1 MPPAAPFNPQSLPL
15 HDIHLPV
22 PVSWWP
28 PALGWW
34 FLLGLLLLLLAL
46 AVLFRRQRRRS
57 HNRRLALRELDQM
70 AQLPPGELAASLS
83 QLLRR
88 SALCH
93 FPRQDCAGL
102 VGNAWL
108 EFLDRPFKDQPFSQ
122 GIGRSLLDAP
132 YNPNAAIESQELL
145 NLCRRWLKK
154 LPLRGAASRRGR

>member
-1 MPPAAPFNPQSLPL
+1 MPTAAPFNPQSLPL
-15 HDIHLPV
+15 RDIHLPE

-28 PALGWW
+28 PAPGWW
-34 FLLGLLLLLLAL
+34 LLLGLLLLLLAL
-46 AVLFRRQRRRS
+46 VVLFRRQRRRS
-57 HNRRLALRELDQM
+57 QNRRLALRELDRL

-88 SALCH
+88 AALCH
-93 FPRQDCAGL
+93 FPRHDCAGL

-122 GIGRSLLDAP
+122 GIGRSLVDAP
-132 YNPNAAIESQELL
+132 YRQDATVDSQELL

-154 LPLRGAASRRGR
+154 LPLRVATSRRGR